1 MKIIMMK
8 KIGSHYSL
16 SIKQKSMNIFVK
28 LVQVLNCYMWDTN
41 RIVVFS
47 SMFCFPISDDV
58 IVPQRIVSFN
68 CRLMHVH
75 PCAYVCIINEKT
87 KGNFPA
93 GEHYAVW
100 IGKTKQTSLGLTAG
114 LIQAKKV
121 YKVHRQQKYF
131 FTLSDEDIFNQRDFQ
146 TTLRQRVFTVWL
158 ASVIWG
164 HWRRQRA
171 YKSSIW

>member
-1 MKIIMMK
+1 MK

-41 RIVVFS
+41 RIVLFS
-47 SMFCFPISDDV
+47 CMFCFPIPDDV
-58 IVPQRIVSFN
+58 IVPQRIVSFI

-87 KGNFPA
+87 KGNFHV
-93 GEHYAVW
+93 GESITW
-100 IGKTKQTSLGLTAG
+100 SELGKQNKHTSLGLTAG

-131 FTLSDEDIFNQRDFQ
+131 FLPCLMKTF
-146 TTLRQRVFTVWL
+146 
-158 ASVIWG
+158 
-164 HWRRQRA
+164 
-171 YKSSIW
+171 SIKGISKLLCVN